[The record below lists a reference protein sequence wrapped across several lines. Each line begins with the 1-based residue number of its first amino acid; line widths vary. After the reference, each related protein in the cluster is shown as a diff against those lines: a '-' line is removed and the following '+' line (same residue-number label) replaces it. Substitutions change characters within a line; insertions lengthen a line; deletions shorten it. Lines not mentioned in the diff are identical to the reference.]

1 VRSRGWRRDLHKR
14 EEELPGGVADGLF
27 GVAEVLDDGG
37 DEGGVEVELEVVAG
51 EHDSGVQS
59 LERTLG
65 DFEVVVRGE
74 MCWEER
80 GKLNKISIKF
90 WHSRPYALIFESVL

>member
-1 VRSRGWRRDLHKR
+1 MRSCGWRRDLHEC
-14 EEELPGGVADGLF
+14 EEEPPGGVADGLF
-27 GVAEVLDDGG
+27 GVAKALDDGG
-37 DEGGVEVELEVVAG
+37 HESGVEVVAG
-51 EHDSGVQS
+51 EHDGGVQS

-90 WHSRPYALIFESVL
+90 LAFSSVRSHI